1 MVSHLAGTVRIVD
14 PQPQTPRVTA
24 SLLRR
29 AESMCRRRLKHEHT
43 GDKRSA
49 NPTAN
54 ARFAVSNRLS
64 GDARLAQTELG
75 PPRAEAFV
83 EPRDLEPE
91 QQALYRAAVQG
102 YLAEFGDRPG
112 RAVDLGWHTHV
123 DAADVDLVGDP
134 GIALELPD
142 GRRELRVLSFGTR
155 ARGPALDAVNRRVA
169 LVRTAEWAPEQLTI
183 VAADLIDCDV
193 TRDTP
198 DLESERA
205 EAFTWIT
212 ERSALVKEL
221 AADGRARAGSDC
233 AGCPFI
239 AGCEQFRSRV

>member
-1 MVSHLAGTVRIVD
+1 MAIEFYHGHGS
-14 PQPQTPRVTA
+14 PYSWRVW
-24 SLLRR
+24 L
-29 AESMCRRRLKHEHT
+29 
-43 GDKRSA
+43 
-49 NPTAN
+49 
-54 ARFAVSNRLS
+54 
-64 GDARLAQTELG
+64 
-75 PPRAEAFV
+75 
-83 EPRDLEPE
+83 
-91 QQALYRAAVQG
+91 
-102 YLAEFGDRPG
+102 
-112 RAVDLGWHTHV
+112 
-123 DAADVDLVGDP
+123 
-134 GIALELPD
+134 ALEYKKIPY
-142 GRRELRVLSFGTR
+142 ELRVLSFGTR